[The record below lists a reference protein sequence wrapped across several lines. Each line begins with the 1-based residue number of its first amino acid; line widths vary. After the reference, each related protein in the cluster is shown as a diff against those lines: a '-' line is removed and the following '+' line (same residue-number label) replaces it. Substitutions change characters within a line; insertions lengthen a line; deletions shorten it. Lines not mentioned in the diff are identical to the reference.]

1 MFDDDGG
8 GVDFLM
14 LMDST
19 SSESDSSEDDTPEG
33 PVNHWAVWTEVV
45 VWGLLV
51 SAVVVWVCS
60 MCGFFGLIGP

>member
-1 MFDDDGG
+1 MFDDGGGG

-14 LMDST
+14 RIMDST
-19 SSESDSSEDDTPEG
+19 SSESDSSEDNTPEG

-51 SAVVVWVCS
+51 SAVVVW
-60 MCGFFGLIGP
+60 GLLHV